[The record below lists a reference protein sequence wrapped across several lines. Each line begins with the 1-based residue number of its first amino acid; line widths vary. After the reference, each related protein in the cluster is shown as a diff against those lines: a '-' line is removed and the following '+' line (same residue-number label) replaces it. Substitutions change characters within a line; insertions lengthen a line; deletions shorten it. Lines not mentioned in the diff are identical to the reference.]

1 MTHFTPQKSTLTP
14 ALENI
19 HQGIKYIFEEK
30 ILLHKMLGFRIESLQ
45 PKEAKLSFDMQ
56 NEAIGHFTRSMLHGG
71 AIATALDAVGGLV
84 VIINILNSKENIEL
98 EQLVDS
104 IAEAATIDIRVDY
117 LRPGQGK
124 HFIAT
129 AELVKIGKKIA
140 VTRME
145 LHNDKGMLIAIG
157 TGSYNVS

>member
-1 MTHFTPQKSTLTP
+1 MTHFIPQKSTLTP
-14 ALENI
+14 ALKNLL
-19 HQGIKYIFEEK
+19 QSVKYVFEEK
-30 ILLHKMLGFRIESLQ
+30 ILLHKILGFRIESLQ

-56 NEAIGHFTRSMLHGG
+56 NEAIGHFTRGMLHGG

-84 VIINILNSKENIEL
+84 VIINILNSKENLEL
-98 EQLVDS
+98 EQLVDF

-129 AELVKIGKKIA
+129 SELVKIGQKVA

-145 LHNDKGMLIAIG
+145 LYNNEGMLIAIG